1 MKRSQRRQMQEAIK
15 EIPFAV
21 FCLDTEKNDEASK
34 LAETMKA
41 PFFTS
46 PESMEKTALYVVYD
60 QEGTCLTDGEMTLRG
75 DYIPRIRRLKHH
87 NLTHEALIK
96 AAHSKDKKEHLTA
109 IDGTA
114 GLGED
119 SLLLAAYGFSVTLC
133 EHNPVI
139 AALLK
144 DTLARARIIP
154 ELEPVVSRMTVYE
167 GSSLTC
173 FASLT
178 TPPDIILLD
187 PMFPERKKK
196 SKVKEKLQLIQKLEP
211 PCSEETA
218 LFDAAMAAQPS
229 KIIVKRPLKSPY
241 LDERVP
247 SYSLKGK
254 AIRYDCYSPYK

>member
-46 PESMEKTALYVVYD
+46 PESMEKTALYVVYN

-144 DTLARARIIP
+144 DTLARARTIP

-173 FASLT
+173 FASLYHT
-178 TPPDIILLD
+178 TRCHSPGSYVPG
-187 PMFPERKKK
+187 KKK
-196 SKVKEKLQLIQKLEP
+196 EIQ
-211 PCSEETA
+211 S
-218 LFDAAMAAQPS
+218 
-229 KIIVKRPLKSPY
+229 
-241 LDERVP
+241 
-247 SYSLKGK
+247 KGK
-254 AIRYDCYSPYK
+254 AAAYPEAGVPMHRRKHTAGSGAGHRSPQNHY

>member
-154 ELEPVVSRMTVYE
+154 ELEPVVSRMTIY
-167 GSSLTC
+167 
-173 FASLT
+173 
-178 TPPDIILLD
+178 
-187 PMFPERKKK
+187 
-196 SKVKEKLQLIQKLEP
+196 
-211 PCSEETA
+211 
-218 LFDAAMAAQPS
+218 
-229 KIIVKRPLKSPY
+229 
-241 LDERVP
+241 
-247 SYSLKGK
+247 
-254 AIRYDCYSPYK
+254 

>member
-75 DYIPRIRRLKHH
+75 DYIPRMRRLKHH

-139 AALLK
+139 SALLK
-144 DTLARARIIP
+144 DTLARARTIP

-173 FASLT
+173 FASLS
-178 TPPDIILLD
+178 TPPDVILLD

-196 SKVKEKLQLIQKLEP
+196 SKVKEKLQLIQKLEA
-211 PCSEETA
+211 PCTEENTLLEAA
-218 LFDAAMAAQPS
+218 LATGAP
-229 KIIVKRPLKSPY
+229 KIIIKRPAKGPWLADRK
-241 LDERVP
+241 P
-247 SYSLKGK
+247 SYVIEGK
-254 AIRYDCYSPYK
+254 VIRYDVIRQ

>member
-21 FCLDTEKNDEASK
+21 FCLAPEKNEDASR

-41 PFFTS
+41 PLFTS
-46 PESMEKTALYVVYD
+46 PESMERTALYVVFD

-75 DYIPRIRRLKHH
+75 DYRTKIRRLKHN
-87 NLTHEALIK
+87 NLSHEALIK
-96 AAHSKDKKEHLTA
+96 AALRKEKKEHPTA

-119 SLLLAAYGFSVTLC
+119 SLLLAAAGFSVTLC

-144 DTLARARIIP
+144 DTLARARTIP

-173 FASLT
+173 FASLS
-178 TPPDIILLD
+178 TPPDVILLD

-196 SKVKEKLQLIQKLEP
+196 SKVKEKLQLIQKLES
-211 PCSEETA
+211 PCTEETE
-218 LFDAAMAAQPS
+218 LLNAAIATRAP
-229 KIIVKRPLKSPY
+229 KIIIKRPAKGPWLAGKK
-241 LDERVP
+241 P
-247 SYSLKGK
+247 SYAVEGK
-254 AIRYDCYSPYK
+254 VIRYDVIKR